1 MLKGISYTRTSVR
14 SFDAPIT
21 KHVELYRL
29 EWSDVA
35 GICDQAST
43 FF

>member
-1 MLKGISYTRTSVR
+1 MLKGISYTRSSIS
-14 SFDAPIT
+14 SFQAHIT
-21 KHVELYRL
+21 KQVELYRL

-35 GICDQAST
+35 GIGDQAST